1 MYMRRTILNEYI
13 NIGSRYIFFLKGYRV
28 YIYMKLKPKTL
39 LFRIK
44 ENEN

>member
-13 NIGSRYIFFLKGYRV
+13 NIGSRYIFLKGYRV

-39 LFRIK
+39 LFCIK